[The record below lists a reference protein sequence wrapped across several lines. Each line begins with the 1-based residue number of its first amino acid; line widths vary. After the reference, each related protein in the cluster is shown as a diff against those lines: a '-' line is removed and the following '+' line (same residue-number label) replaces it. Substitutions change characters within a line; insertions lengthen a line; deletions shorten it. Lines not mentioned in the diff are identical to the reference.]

1 MKKTIEIPLSKNKL
15 IFGIIISLIF
25 VIACLVMMFNVQL
38 YVNFPVKFMRDPMV
52 LRSVLGVCMIF
63 FVVTGVYGFRKMF
76 DEKAGLIIDA
86 IGITDNSNGSSV
98 GLIEWEDITD
108 IEVKRVV
115 STKFILVNVV
125 NPEKYIERAKS
136 KMKAKLIKSNMKLC
150 GTPIAITS
158 NTLKYDFKNLEQL
171 LQSEFNRNKKFR

>member
-1 MKKTIEIPLSKNKL
+1 M
-15 IFGIIISLIF
+15 
-25 VIACLVMMFNVQL
+25 
-38 YVNFPVKFMRDPMV
+38 
-52 LRSVLGVCMIF
+52 
-63 FVVTGVYGFRKMF
+63 
-76 DEKAGLIIDA
+76 
-86 IGITDNSNGSSV
+86 
-98 GLIEWEDITD
+98 EDITD